1 MHCQLLKVLSF
12 VLVLTGSAGVAVAQL
27 PEDQVVETAIGVLEE
42 VMRIPARQ
50 IPTSLLANAQGVA
63 IIPNVVKGG
72 FVVGVRHGRGVML
85 VRDEQGAWQPPFF
98 VTITGGSVGWQAG
111 IQSTDLVLVFGT
123 RRSITGLMNG
133 KLTLGVDAAAAAG
146 PVGRNTAASTD
157 ATLSAEILSY
167 SKSRGLFAGVSIDGS
182 SLQIDQQAAAA
193 YYRPRAG
200 APLAADGTSLAL
212 PASAVRLL
220 NAIHQHTSPAQIAPA
235 ENPPAQ
241 SPAAPLPATLPV
253 TAANSG
259 AAALGGQLADAQR
272 KLLPLLDPTWQGYL
286 QIPLAEG
293 GQPIADSARLAEV
306 LKRYD
311 AVATDARYAALAQ
324 RPEFTAAYEL
334 LRRYATAVSTV
345 GSTGLT
351 LPAPPGTAGP
361 NGARY

>member
-1 MHCQLLKVLSF
+1 MHCQLLKVFSF
-12 VLVLTGSAGVAVAQL
+12 VLVLAGSAGPAAAQL

-182 SLQIDQQAAAA
+182 SLQIDHQAAAA
-193 YYRPRAG
+193 YYRPRPG
-200 APLAADGTSLAL
+200 APTAPDGTSLAL
-212 PASAVRLL
+212 PASAVKLL
-220 NAIHQHTSPAQIAPA
+220 SAIHQHTSPAQVAPG
-235 ENPPAQ
+235 Q
-241 SPAAPLPATLPV
+241 DPAAPQPAALPGT
-253 TAANSG
+253 TANSG

-272 KLLPLLDPTWQGYL
+272 RLLPLLDATWQGYL
-286 QIPLAEG
+286 QVPLTDG
-293 GQPIADSARLAEV
+293 GQPIADAARLAEV

-311 AVATDARYAALAQ
+311 SVATDARYAALAQ
-324 RPEFTAAYEL
+324 RPEFAATHEL
-334 LRRYATAVSTV
+334 LRRYAAAVSTV
-345 GSTGLT
+345 GSAGLT
-351 LPAPPGTAGP
+351 LPPPPGSASP
-361 NGARY
+361 NAVR